1 MWAPAVAVVL
11 VIVLH
16 AAAPAALQN
25 AAPAPAPQAAQ
36 AIPPVPPLPLPPF
49 DVWLGELRA
58 EAEARGIRPDVIDK
72 ALGGV
77 EPVAQILERD
87 RAQAEFTYTLD
98 AYLRRRL
105 PPRTVRTA
113 REMYRRHRGL
123 VERIGKAYGVDP
135 RLLISVWGLESEFGR
150 FAGVRPTFPTL
161 ATLAYDPRRGAMFR
175 NELMN
180 ALEIVNRGDIELAR
194 LKGSWAGAL
203 GQPQFMPSSYLRYAQ
218 DFDGDGRRDIWT
230 SQPDVFAS
238 IAYYLQQHG
247 WEKGRL
253 WGREVSV
260 PPSAAAELAALPL
273 RTEGCRARR
282 EMSIAQP
289 LNAWHKLGLRTAA
302 RQPLP
307 ASTTVMASLIRD
319 QSRAFLVYANYE
331 ALLDYNCAHSYALS
345 VALLA
350 DRL

>member
-1 MWAPAVAVVL
+1 MWASVTAVVL
-11 VIVLH
+11 LLAVQS
-16 AAAPAALQN
+16 AAPQQPTTPQD
-25 AAPAPAPQAAQ
+25 AAPIA
-36 AIPPVPPLPLPPF
+36 PVPPLPLPPF
-49 DVWLGELRA
+49 DEWLTELRA
-58 EAEARGIRPDVIDK
+58 EAATRGIRPEIIER
-72 ALGGV
+72 ALSGI

-87 RAQAEFTYTLD
+87 RTQAEFSYTLD

-113 REMYRRHRGL
+113 REMYRRHRAL
-123 VERIGKAYGVDP
+123 VQRIGKAYEVDP
-135 RLLISVWGLESEFGR
+135 RLLIAVWGLESEFGR

-175 NELMN
+175 NELLN
-180 ALEIVNRGDIELAR
+180 ALEIVNRGDIELER
-194 LKGSWAGAL
+194 LKGSWAGAM

-218 DFDGDGRRDIWT
+218 DFDGDGRRDIW
-230 SQPDVFAS
+230 SSPADVFAS

-247 WEKGRL
+247 WENGRL
-253 WGREVSV
+253 WGREVTV
-260 PPSAAAELAALPL
+260 PASAAAELAVLPM
-273 RTEGCRARR
+273 RAEGCRARR

-289 LNAWHKLGLRTAA
+289 LAAWRKLGVRTVT

-307 ASTTVMASLIRD
+307 ASTTIMASLIRD
-319 QSRAFLVYANYE
+319 ESRAFLVYANYE
-331 ALLDYNCAHSYALS
+331 ALLDYNCAHTYALS